1 MRPSH
6 LAVLVLLSTLWGSAF
21 MLVRVVLDEVP
32 PLTLVA
38 GRLTGAFAF
47 LAVALLLTGRSL
59 PIARWPSGQGRGPK
73 PWQTFLLLGVVNNVF
88 PFSMLTWGQQHIESS
103 LAAILVASM
112 PLSTAM
118 LAHYWADE
126 RLTIDRTLGVLVG
139 FGGVFVLI
147 GGDLGDLTA
156 SSTLGQLAI
165 VGGVLGYSF
174 GTVYARR
181 YLQDAD
187 SLVVAA
193 GQTLVGAAIMAPIA
207 LAVDR
212 PFDLTLEAKTVFA
225 WLTLG
230 LLSSALAYLLFFWL
244 IRRVTA
250 TQVSMVAYLIPI
262 TAVILGALVLDE
274 RLGVSSFA
282 GLGVII
288 LGVWIVNG
296 GGSWLASRVR
306 GGGEPAVG

>member
-1 MRPSH
+1 
-6 LAVLVLLSTLWGSAF
+6 
-21 MLVRVVLDEVP
+21 MLVKVVLDEVP

-38 GRLTGAFAF
+38 GRLAGAFAF

-59 PIARWPSGQGRGPK
+59 PIARWPSGQGAGPK
-73 PWQTFLLLGVVNNVF
+73 PWQTFLLLGMINNVF

-147 GGDLGDLTA
+147 GGDRGDLTA

-174 GTVYARR
+174 GTVSPVAISRTPIRWWSRRARR
-181 YLQDAD
+181 
-187 SLVVAA
+187 
-193 GQTLVGAAIMAPIA
+193 
-207 LAVDR
+207 
-212 PFDLTLEAKTVFA
+212 
-225 WLTLG
+225 W
-230 LLSSALAYLLFFWL
+230 
-244 IRRVTA
+244 
-250 TQVSMVAYLIPI
+250 
-262 TAVILGALVLDE
+262 
-274 RLGVSSFA
+274 
-282 GLGVII
+282 
-288 LGVWIVNG
+288 
-296 GGSWLASRVR
+296 
-306 GGGEPAVG
+306 